1 MTGNLPPGW
10 YPDQTDPSQLRW
22 WNGTAWSEGVQQ
34 PGAAAS
40 AGTALP
46 RTDAAAYPPVAPST
60 PPVIADKGGAV
71 GWMKRHKIL
80 TGIGAFVLVGALG
93 NAVGEDTP
101 TEPAS
106 DVKALADGTAK
117 SDTNTSSEDVAAA
130 ADTSPSA
137 KPQPKPKPT
146 NPYGPQ
152 PTQQT
157 QFLDIAS
164 NAKDQYA
171 SASND
176 LKAGAALSAR
186 NDAMCQLLGSG
197 QVAGWTGTVTTLDS
211 NGDGYGIVTIEMADN
226 VELGTWNNAFSD
238 IMDDTLVK
246 PGPLLDKLLNL
257 EEGQNVRFSG
267 SFRPSSDTCVNDS
280 RLTQAGSVD
289 DPSFI
294 FRFADVN
301 KL

>member
-1 MTGNLPPGW
+1 MTGNMPPGW
-10 YPDQTDPSQLRW
+10 YPDQMDPSKLRW
-22 WNGTAWSEGVQQ
+22 WNGTAWTDGVNQ
-34 PGAAAS
+34 
-40 AGTALP
+40 
-46 RTDAAAYPPVAPST
+46 PST
-60 PPVIADKGGAV
+60 SGHDASLPSHSEARRSVVPAEDGGAV

-80 TGIGAFVLVGALG
+80 TAVGVIVLLSAFG
-93 NAVGEDTP
+93 NAMGED
-101 TEPAS
+101 AS
-106 DVKALADGTAK
+106 TDSRAEAK
-117 SDTNTSSEDVAAA
+117 SLTATDVDSNASEND
-130 ADTSPSA
+130 ADTVAESSRS
-137 KPQPKPKPT
+137 PKPKPKPKPS

-152 PTQQT
+152 PPQQT
-157 QFLDIAS
+157 QFLSLAAS
-164 NAKDQYA
+164 AMDEYA
-171 SASND
+171 TASND

-211 NGDGYGIVTIEMADN
+211 NGDGYGIVTIEMAQD

-246 PGPLLDKLLNL
+246 PGPLLDKLLGL

-267 SFRPSSDTCVNDS
+267 SFRPSTDTCVNDS
-280 RLTQAGSVD
+280 RLTQAGSVE

-301 KL
+301 KLS